1 MRPTM
6 KKTRRKMMQ
15 RCEWRRQTVNPIRI
29 ETTWEQLNKINS
41 RKHEKSQPRKF
52 SSKIVNP
59 ERLNKGNLNWNEE
72 DKDFDM
78 SKYHDP
84 LWDFDTR
91 GPVAKAKTKDGDRI
105 QHLKNTL
112 HLFVKSIYFPTLS
125 GRGFSVGESGT
136 NSLVMIR
143 AIVVVTIPANWKCP
157 HWKEYCVVLW

>member
-15 RCEWRRQTVNPIRI
+15 RCEWRRQTVKPIRI
-29 ETTWEQLNKINS
+29 ERTWEQLRKINS
-41 RKHEKSQPRKF
+41 GKHQKSQQTKSRSESICTYVKM
-52 SSKIVNP
+52 I
-59 ERLNKGNLNWNEE
+59 L
-72 DKDFDM
+72 

-125 GRGFSVGESGT
+125 GRGLSVGESGT